1 MPAGVA
7 VCAYA
12 GTIVQ
17 SLDCKDEAVRSD
29 QSIPETR
36 RKIKRGKKGKQ
47 KQKQKKVTFLAIL
60 KNISYFCTQGSL
72 IY

>member
-1 MPAGVA
+1 MPAGAA

-36 RKIKRGKKGKQ
+36 RKIKRRTTSRSPILLNAVSPAADKAANKK
-47 KQKQKKVTFLAIL
+47 
-60 KNISYFCTQGSL
+60 QGVL
-72 IY
+72 QNNA